1 MAQKSNTGII
11 VGVVSALVI
20 GTTIFLI
27 IRSARKKAQNQQ
39 LPPLQPQQP
48 QGQQEPINQQ
58 TQTETQPTN
67 KLGGFIDSLS
77 ELFRGRAKESKS
89 DKFTDF
95 QFPIR
100 KGQRGENV
108 RKLQQLILGINSK
121 ALPKFGADADFGS
134 ETANALKKLIGKESV
149 DNQADIDRLK
159 KVGFETASKI
169 VMNLGS
175 PIKLF

>member
-39 LPPLQPQQP
+39 LPSFPPKES
-48 QGQQEPINQQ
+48 QGQQELQNQQ
-58 TQTETQPTN
+58 TQTQTQQTQSTN
-67 KLGGFIDSLS
+67 TLGGFIDSLS
-77 ELFRGRAKESKS
+77 ELFRGRASESKA
-89 DKFTDF
+89 DPFTNF

-100 KGQRGENV
+100 KGQKGENV
-108 RKLQQLILGINSK
+108 RKLQKLILGINNK

-134 ETANALKKLIGKESV
+134 ETANALKKLIGFPF
-149 DNQADIDRLK
+149 L
-159 KVGFETASKI
+159 
-169 VMNLGS
+169 
-175 PIKLF
+175 